1 MIPQQS
7 DPPGAEPLAAT
18 RRWRRFVLHPFSIA
32 FVVLLAVVAGI
43 VFHYRLHFLW
53 LYSARRLDLHE
64 VHAIACGDMPE
75 TSIPDNWVQCHFGG
89 MELSLPPDLAE
100 NKLPPNGSVASR
112 FSHGLSDLGVGPP
125 EDTTEMSQYFD
136 AMSKL
141 SPASRRLTRAR
152 FRLACFE
159 ADADN
164 FRWSMTPEEVQWHSF
179 CVTNSK
185 LFICP
190 AEGHVETLFRDDIE
204 GLLHFFSDRA
214 DFQWQTND
222 GKLGGIVIFRDRRD
236 EIDPS
241 WIRAVCQSLKVTY
254 DPPKKLAPDE
264 PRK

>member
-7 DPPGAEPLAAT
+7 DPPGAEPLAAP
-18 RRWRRFVLHPFSIA
+18 RRWRPFVLHPFSIA

-53 LYSARRLDLHE
+53 LYSARRLDLYD

-75 TSIPDNWVQCHFGG
+75 TSIPDNWVQCYFGG

-100 NKLPPNGSVASR
+100 NKLSPDGSVASR

-125 EDTTEMSQYFD
+125 KLMPDLSQYLN
-136 AMSKL
+136 AASKL
-141 SPASRRLTRAR
+141 SPMPRRFTLIE

-164 FRWSMTPEEVQWHSF
+164 FRWSMTPEEVVWHTF
-179 CVTNSK
+179 CATNSK
-185 LFICP
+185 LIIHP
-190 AEGHVETLFRDDIE
+190 REGRVETLFRDDIE

-222 GKLGGIVIFRDRRD
+222 GKFGGFLFFRDRRD
-236 EIDPS
+236 KIDPS
-241 WIRAVCQSLKVTY
+241 WIRAICQSLKVTY

>member
-7 DPPGAEPLAAT
+7 DPPGAEPLAAP
-18 RRWRRFVLHPFSIA
+18 RRWRPFVLHPFSIA
-32 FVVLLAVVAGI
+32 FVVLLAVVVGI

-53 LYSARRLDLHE
+53 VYSARRLDLYDI
-64 VHAIACGDMPE
+64 HAIACGDMPE
-75 TSIPDNWVQCHFGG
+75 TSIPDNWVPCHFGG
-89 MELSLPPDLAE
+89 MELSLPPELAE

-164 FRWSMTPEEVQWHSF
+164 FRWSMTPEEVVSHTF
-179 CVTNSK
+179 YATNSK
-185 LFICP
+185 LIIHP
-190 AEGHVETLFRDDIE
+190 REGRVETLFRDDIE
-204 GLLHFFSDRA
+204 GLLHFFSDRSPFSVA
-214 DFQWQTND
+214 NKRWQ
-222 GKLGGIVIFRDRRD
+222 IW
-236 EIDPS
+236 
-241 WIRAVCQSLKVTY
+241 WISVF
-254 DPPKKLAPDE
+254 
-264 PRK
+264 